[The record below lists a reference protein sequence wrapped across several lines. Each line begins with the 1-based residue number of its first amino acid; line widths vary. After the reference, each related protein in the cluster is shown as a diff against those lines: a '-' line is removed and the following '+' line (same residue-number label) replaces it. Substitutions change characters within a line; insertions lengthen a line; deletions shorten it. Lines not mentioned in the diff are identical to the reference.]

1 MASLNFNEITK
12 TFGRS
17 SPYSGE
23 LRLTEITRK
32 IESKSPFVMKSGGDK
47 VLTFKKE
54 KDGTDAIKKAYE
66 SLDLDIIYKSS
77 TKRNSSFI
85 DSDGNDVGLT
95 ELTKTN
101 EFGGEMESKGGGSDP
116 HELMTASLILHYGK
130 KGKKGVPKNVYSN
143 LRNSSRVLIALKETA
158 KNIVMPQGDFVKK
171 VEAFDYN
178 FESYAQAISAADGFL
193 KNLDSGSKVTKVYGT
208 GRSWDKI
215 LKKYKIDDH
224 LLFGKKDYNSSDLV
238 VEVSKTGVAKCFV
251 GISLK
256 KKGIGLKA
264 KDPTVINKTVIGT
277 DGLFKSL
284 VKRGYTDMYPKLKN
298 VYKQRSQ
305 FFYNVIEASLKSK
318 DTRTSGNAKKIL
330 LKTGVSVDDYLKEL
344 NKKISTD
351 RSQGAYILKEAQKL
365 GQPNMT
371 KALKGKYPE
380 TKYPE
385 TPVENIY
392 FRAFDDIFMDPKA
405 KKPLVIAL
413 LNIIFKTD
421 LQGFL
426 GLRGVPKD
434 EFKFTLLTGKGSFFN
449 GKINVSPAYELQE
462 TFTTSI
468 LTRNMSHP
476 RTTYRVEK
484 TPGERQAFEGGPA
497 KLFYTIYLS
506 KLPIADIQIRYKGSI
521 TQEPQFHAF
530 ITPRFKQSYNK
541 FVIKNGGNKKW

>member
-1 MASLNFNEITK
+1 MASLNFNEIVK

-17 SPYSGE
+17 SPNPGRV
-23 LRLTEITRK
+23 RLTEITKK
-32 IESKSPFVMKSGGDK
+32 IESESPFVMEKGGDK
-47 VLTFKKE
+47 LLKFK
-54 KDGTDAIKKAYE
+54 TDDIKKAYE
-66 SLDLDIIYKSS
+66 SLDLDTIHKYS
-77 TKRNSSFI
+77 TKRNPSFI
-85 DSDGNDVGLT
+85 DSNGNDVGLT

-101 EFGGEMESKGGGSDP
+101 EFGGQIESKGGGPDP
-116 HELMTASLILHYGK
+116 HELMTASIILHYGK

-143 LRNSSRVLIALKETA
+143 LRNSSRVLIALKKTA

-208 GRSWDKI
+208 GRSWDEI
-215 LKKYKIDDH
+215 LKPYNIDDH
-224 LLFGKKDYNSSDLV
+224 ILFGKKDYNSSDLV
-238 VEVSKTGVAKCFV
+238 VEVSKTGGAKCFV

-277 DGLFKSL
+277 DGLFKS
-284 VKRGYTDMYPKLKN
+284 VAKQGYVDMYPKIQN

-318 DTRTSGNAKKIL
+318 DIRTSNNAKKIL
-330 LKTGVSVDDYLKEL
+330 LKTGVSVDKYLQNL
-344 NKKISTD
+344 SKKISTA
-351 RSQGAYILKEAQKL
+351 RSQGAYILAEAQKL

-371 KALKGKYPE
+371 KALQGKYPE
-380 TKYPE
+380 TS
-385 TPVENIY
+385 VENIY
-392 FRAFDDIFMDPKA
+392 FRAFDEIFMDPKA
-405 KKPLVIAL
+405 QKPLVIAL

-421 LQGFL
+421 LQKSL
-426 GLRGVPKD
+426 GEKGVLKD
-434 EFKFTLLTGKGSFFN
+434 EFKFTLLTGKGAFSGGN
-449 GKINVSPAYELQE
+449 INVSPANELQE

-468 LTRNMSHP
+468 LTKGMSNP
-476 RTTYRVEK
+476 KTAYRVKK

-506 KLPIADIQIRYKGSI
+506 KLPLADVEIRYKGSI
-521 TQEPQFHAF
+521 RNEPQFFAV
-530 ITPRFKQSYNK
+530 ITPRFKQSYYK
-541 FVIKNGGNKKW
+541 SVIKNGGNKKW

>member
-1 MASLNFNEITK
+1 MASLNFAEITK

-47 VLTFKKE
+47 VLDFKT
-54 KDGTDAIKKAYE
+54 GAIKKAYE
-66 SLDLDIIYKSS
+66 SLDLDIIHESS

-85 DSDGNDVGLT
+85 DSNGNDVGLT

-101 EFGGEMESKGGGSDP
+101 EFGGEMGSKGGGPDP
-116 HELMTASLILHYGK
+116 HELMTASLILLYGRLGK
-130 KGKKGVPKNVYSN
+130 KNIPKKAYSDLKNASK
-143 LRNSSRVLIALKETA
+143 VLIALKKTA
-158 KNIVMPQGDFVKK
+158 KTIDMPQGDIVKK

-284 VKRGYTDMYPKLKN
+284 VKQGYTDMYPKLKN

-330 LKTGVSVDDYLKEL
+330 LKTDVSVDDYLKGL
-344 NKKISTD
+344 NKKISTV
-351 RSQGAYILKEAQKL
+351 RSQGADILAEAQKL

-371 KALKGKYPE
+371 KALQGKYPE
-380 TKYPE
+380 TS
-385 TPVENIY
+385 VENIY

-449 GKINVSPAYELQE
+449 GKINVSPADELQE

-468 LTRNMSHP
+468 LTQKMSNP
-476 RTTYRVEK
+476 KTTYRVEK
-484 TPGERQAFEGGPA
+484 TPGKLQAFEGGPA

-506 KLPIADIQIRYKGSI
+506 KLPLADIEIRYKGSI
-521 TQEPQFHAF
+521 RNEPQFFAV
-530 ITPRFKQSYNK
+530 ITPKFKQLYNK
-541 FVIKNGGNKKW
+541 VVIKNGGNKKW

>member
-1 MASLNFNEITK
+1 MASLNFNEIIK

-17 SPYSGE
+17 SPNPGRV
-23 LRLTEITRK
+23 RLTEITKK
-32 IESKSPFVMKSGGDK
+32 IESESPFVMEKGGDK
-47 VLTFKKE
+47 LLKFK
-54 KDGTDAIKKAYE
+54 TDDIKKAYE
-66 SLDLDIIYKSS
+66 SLDLDIIHKYS
-77 TKRNSSFI
+77 TKRNPSFI
-85 DSDGNDVGLT
+85 DSNENDVGLT

-101 EFGGEMESKGGGSDP
+101 EFGGQIGSKGDGSDP

-143 LRNSSRVLIALKETA
+143 LRNSSRVLIALKKTA

-215 LKKYKIDDH
+215 LKPYKIDDH

-238 VEVSKTGVAKCFV
+238 VEVSKTGGAKCFV

-256 KKGIGLKA
+256 KKGTGLTA
-264 KDPTVINKTVIGT
+264 ADPTVINKTVIGT
-277 DGLFKSL
+277 DGLFKS
-284 VKRGYTDMYPKLKN
+284 VAKQGYSDMDPKIKN

-305 FFYNVIEASLKSK
+305 FFYNVIKASLKSK
-318 DTRTSGNAKKIL
+318 DIRTSSNAKKIL
-330 LKTGVSVDDYLKEL
+330 LKTGVSVDEYLQNL
-344 NKKISTD
+344 SKKISTA
-351 RSQGAYILKEAQKL
+351 RSQGAYILAEAQKL

-371 KALKGKYPE
+371 KALQGQYPE
-380 TKYPE
+380 PS
-385 TPVENIY
+385 VENIY
-392 FRAFDDIFMDPKA
+392 FRAFDEIFTDPKA
-405 KKPLVIAL
+405 QKPLVIAL

-421 LQGFL
+421 LQKSL
-426 GLRGVPKD
+426 GEKGVLKD
-434 EFKFTLLTGKGSFFN
+434 EFKFTLLTGKGAFSGGN
-449 GKINVSPAYELQE
+449 INVSPANELQE

-468 LTRNMSHP
+468 LTKGMSNP
-476 RTTYRVEK
+476 KTAYRVKK

-506 KLPIADIQIRYKGSI
+506 KLPLADVEIRYKGSI
-521 TQEPQFHAF
+521 RNEPQFFAV
-530 ITPRFKQSYNK
+530 ITPRFKQSYYK
-541 FVIKNGGNKKW
+541 AVIKNGGNKKW